1 MIRLSKDLYENYQRI
16 HPRFEKATRVS
27 SINQQGIHPRFE
39 KATRVSVN
47 KEYNEKFV
55 ELNCLISLQK
65 RYTPFMILGTTNN
78 VTLNTQPDQK
88 SYHYL

>member
-1 MIRLSKDLYENYQRI
+1 MIRLSKDLYENYQR
-16 HPRFEKATRVS
+16 
-27 SINQQGIHPRFE
+27 IHPRFE

-78 VTLNTQPDQK
+78 VTLNTQRDQK
-88 SYHYL
+88 SCHYL